1 MKKKFLT
8 IAVLPF
14 VKAQQLK
21 SLIEKEGVEC
31 ILEDIDLPDGTSS
44 FSSRIRISDAKME
57 KAFAI
62 LEDFLKTPAEKKT
75 GDDKELM
82 ILVPIDYSD
91 YSLKAA
97 KIAFNMAERR
107 EAKMVLFHVYP
118 NPITYSVP
126 FSDIYAYDIGLF
138 MHLENSDKLAQ
149 ENMKIFLKRLIDD
162 IGRER
167 WKNVHT
173 EYIIKAGDV
182 RDDILTYA
190 HTNQVMMI
198 VMGTQGKAASE
209 LDIMGSV
216 TLEIT
221 TDARLP
227 VLVIPPDTPAD
238 FSANFKEVLYATNFD
253 EKDFIAIDKLMRIM
267 KSHDVNV
274 HFIHMSRNEEAM
286 WDLARLEG
294 MKELL
299 QEKYPRKSFDC
310 QLIVGEELLNEF
322 DKYVAAN
329 KIDVI
334 ALTTRRRGLIAR
346 IFNPSLARKMLFH
359 TKVPL
364 LVFHA

>member
-8 IAVLPF
+8 IVILPF
-14 VKAQQLK
+14 VKAQQFKNMLENEGIEC
-21 SLIEKEGVEC
+21 LIEDIE
-31 ILEDIDLPDGTSS
+31 LTEDTSL
-44 FSSRIRISDAKME
+44 FSSRIKITEVKME
-57 KAFAI
+57 KAFNI

-75 GDDKELM
+75 GDEKELLIM
-82 ILVPIDYSD
+82 VPVDYSD
-91 YSLKAA
+91 YSFKAA

-107 EAKMVLFHVYP
+107 EAKMILFHVYP

-126 FSDIYAYDIGLF
+126 FSDIYAYDMGLF
-138 MHLENSDKLAQ
+138 MHLENSDKYAQ
-149 ENMKIFLKRLIDD
+149 ENMKNFLKRLIDD
-162 IGRER
+162 IGKER
-167 WKNVHT
+167 WQNVHT

-190 HTNQVMMI
+190 HTNRVMMI

-221 TDARLP
+221 TDAKLP

-238 FSANFKEVLYATNFD
+238 FAANFKEVLYATNFD

-267 KSHDVNV
+267 KSYDVNV
-274 HFIHMSRNEEAM
+274 HFVHMSRNEEAM

-299 QEKYPRKSFDC
+299 QEKYPQKSFDC
-310 QLIVGEELLNEF
+310 QLIVGEDLMNEA
-322 DKYVAAN
+322 DKYIIAN

-334 ALTTRRRGLIAR
+334 ALTTRRRGLIGR
-346 IFNPSLARKMLFH
+346 IFNPSVARKMLFH